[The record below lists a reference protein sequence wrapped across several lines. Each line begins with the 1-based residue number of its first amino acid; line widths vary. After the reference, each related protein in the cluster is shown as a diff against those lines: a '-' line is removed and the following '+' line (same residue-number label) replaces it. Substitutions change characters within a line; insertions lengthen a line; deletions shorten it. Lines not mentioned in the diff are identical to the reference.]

1 MKKLFIASDHRGFS
15 EKQRLIALL
24 SQADFSPKLE
34 VLDLGPSTLKPD
46 DDYNDAAI
54 AVARAVRETPESIGI
69 LICGSSHGM
78 VIQSNRFRGIRAI
91 SGFSPE
97 LAQLGRKHNNANIL
111 CLSANLMPPNLVDA
125 VVETFLKTDFLPEE
139 RLIRRN
145 QRLDEEEIHA

>member
-15 EKQRLIALL
+15 EKQRLINVL
-24 SQADFSPKLE
+24 SQPDFSPKLE
-34 VLDLGPSTLKPD
+34 VIDLGPATLKPD

-54 AVARAVRETPESIGI
+54 AVARSVRETPDSFGI

-91 SGFSPE
+91 SGFTPE
-97 LAQLGRKHNNANIL
+97 LAQLGRKHNNANIV
-111 CLSANLMPPNLVDA
+111 CLSANLMSPNLIDA
-125 VVETFLKTDFLPEE
+125 VVTTFLQTDFLPEE

>member
-1 MKKLFIASDHRGFS
+1 
-15 EKQRLIALL
+15 
-24 SQADFSPKLE
+24 
-34 VLDLGPSTLKPD
+34 
-46 DDYNDAAI
+46 
-54 AVARAVRETPESIGI
+54 
-69 LICGSSHGM
+69 M

-125 VVETFLKTDFLPEE
+125 VVEAFLKTDFLPEE